1 MELSRLISFFH
12 VARLSSISKASEVVC
27 RSQPAVTQQIK
38 ALEDEIGCKLFH
50 RIGKRKL
57 VPTQEGKRLQ
67 AFVRRLMTE
76 MDCALDDIRLM
87 GGGEH
92 GQVSVA
98 APFTTCFQI
107 LPSVVKH
114 FNDSFPK
121 VNVSIFDQPQD
132 TAVTMV
138 RDGEADFAIALES
151 IIPRGVH
158 TVLWKRVAPVLMV
171 PKGHLLTNRNKIT
184 IRDIAGEK
192 LILPPNVRRHPG
204 RLLLEKSARKAGIR
218 LDILVESSNV
228 ELSSRLV
235 EEGLGVSFATIVE
248 GASLLDGRKLDF
260 VPLDHLLPNGN
271 LLIAMRDKDVLRG
284 ARAKFL
290 EALMAI

>member
-12 VARLSSISKASEVVC
+12 VARLNSISKASDVVC
-27 RSQPAVTQQIK
+27 RSQPAVTQQIM
-38 ALEDEIGCKLFH
+38 ALEDEMECKLFH

-67 AFVRRLMTE
+67 VFVQNLMYE
-76 MDCALDDIRLM
+76 MDCTLDDIRLM
-87 GGGEH
+87 GGGEY
-92 GQVSVA
+92 GQVCIA

-107 LPSVVKH
+107 LPAVIKR
-114 FNDSFPK
+114 FTDAFPK
-121 VNVSIFDQPQD
+121 VNLSIFDTPQEA
-132 TAVTMV
+132 AVSMV

-151 IIPRGVH
+151 VIPRGLH
-158 TVLWKRVAPVLMV
+158 TLLWKRVVPVLMV
-171 PKGHLLTNRNKIT
+171 PAGHPFTNGNPIT
-184 IRDIAGEK
+184 IRDMAGER
-192 LILPPNVRRHPG
+192 LILPPKGRRHPG
-204 RLLLEKSARKAGIR
+204 RLLLEKAAQKEGMGLNIV
-218 LDILVESSNV
+218 IESSNV

-235 EEGLGVSFATIVE
+235 EEGLGISFATIIE

-260 VPLDHLLPNGN
+260 VPLDHLLPHGN
-271 LLIAMRDKDVLRG
+271 LLIAMRGEDVLRG